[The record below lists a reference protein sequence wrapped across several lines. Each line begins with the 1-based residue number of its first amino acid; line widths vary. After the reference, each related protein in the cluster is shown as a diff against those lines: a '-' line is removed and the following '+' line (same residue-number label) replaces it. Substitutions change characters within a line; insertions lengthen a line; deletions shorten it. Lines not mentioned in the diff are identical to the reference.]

1 MASAAWYRVN
11 NTLDASAPSRRECHS
26 IVVSGHRLFLFG
38 GNDDAG
44 RFREVHILD
53 TGAWR
58 CVAWHSVTWRWRGAT
73 ERGGVR
79 GVAAWALLHVYKRPV
94 RALAA

>member
-1 MASAAWYRVN
+1 MYRGQISVEGGRGNDFIHNAQPMASAAWYRIN

-58 CVAWHSVTWRWRGAT
+58 GMVW
-73 ERGGVR
+73 R
-79 GVAAWALLHVYKRPV
+79 GVA
-94 RALAA
+94 